1 MWCRGIIVAVL
12 SAALAVNVEGSLHV
26 VSSSRV
32 LNTIPR
38 GGGGLGKKAAPL
50 RPQKTSPE
58 AVLTSTS
65 KGASVPNEIFN
76 LVKSIVGAGVLG
88 LPAGTLLAHFMILW
102 NLVRP

>member
-38 GGGGLGKKAAPL
+38 GGGLGKKAAPL
-50 RPQKTSPE
+50 RPKKTSPE
-58 AVLTSTS
+58 SVPTSTS

-76 LVKSIVGAGVLG
+76 LVKSIVGAGVVG
-88 LPAGTLLAHFMILW
+88 LPAGTLL
-102 NLVRP
+102 VPYS